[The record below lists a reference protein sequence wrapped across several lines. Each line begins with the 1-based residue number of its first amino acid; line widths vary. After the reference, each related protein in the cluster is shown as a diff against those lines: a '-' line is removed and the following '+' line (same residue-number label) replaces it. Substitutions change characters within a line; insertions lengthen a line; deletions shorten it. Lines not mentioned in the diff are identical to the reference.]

1 MKDTS
6 LINKTLLQN
15 ANNDLYM
22 KMLGIE
28 KLLKF
33 LVAMQKA
40 KMKVTKRNL

>member
-28 KLLKF
+28 IIEISSGY
-33 LVAMQKA
+33 AKA
-40 KMKVTKRNL
+40 